1 MFFDRAIRDSAQAD
15 VRFGALEL
23 ITEPLE
29 DRAHDGI
36 FAVLVAARPDTN
48 CDHVNL
54 QTVHPRKLAFGFVR
68 YGTYVLVTFVGGVR
82 FNAEAIH
89 PAADQVFHSQ
99 LLFPTS
105 LFIDG

>member
-48 CDHVNL
+48 RGHVNL

-68 YGTYVLVTFVGGVR
+68 HVRISNFFWRRSFQRGGDSPR
-82 FNAEAIH
+82 SRLGFQSDSCFLHLSI
-89 PAADQVFHSQ
+89 
-99 LLFPTS
+99 
-105 LFIDG
+105 

>member
-1 MFFDRAIRDSAQAD
+1 
-15 VRFGALEL
+15 
-23 ITEPLE
+23 
-29 DRAHDGI
+29 
-36 FAVLVAARPDTN
+36 
-48 CDHVNL
+48 
-54 QTVHPRKLAFGFVR
+54 VHPRKLAFGFVR